1 MSPLNNKKLLLTAVD
16 YYSLYTKNQRSLLK
30 YLINLSIDGVIKLST
45 SEASKNIKTSR
56 ANIYLTLDKFGKEML
71 LSKVR
76 EKADRHFSYTLN
88 NDKLNYILQVYYN
101 KQENK

>member
-16 YYSLYTKNQRSLLK
+16 YYSLYTEKQRSLLK

-45 SEASKNIKTSR
+45 SEASKYIKTSR
-56 ANIYLTLDKFGKEML
+56 ANVYLTLDKFEKEEL

-76 EKADRHFSYTLN
+76 EKADRHSAYKLN

-101 KQENK
+101 KQEIK